1 MSSVNYVSSK
11 VNLDSLLS
19 GEDQMADVVKVEQR
33 FSYANITTQTT
44 TVVKGAAGLLN
55 SIIINKPLAS
65 GVIAIYDNTAGSG
78 TLIGTI
84 TLPATLLQDGPKTA
98 VYNAVFSTG
107 LTIVTSGA
115 TQDIT
120 VSYR

>member
-1 MSSVNYVSSK
+1 
-11 VNLDSLLS
+11 L
-19 GEDQMADVVKVEQR
+19 
-33 FSYANITTQTT
+33 
-44 TVVKGAAGLLN
+44 
-55 SIIINKPLAS
+55 

-84 TLPATLLQDGPKTA
+84 TQPAALLASQVDLAYDVK
-98 VYNAVFSTG
+98 FSTG

-115 TQDIT
+115 SQDIT